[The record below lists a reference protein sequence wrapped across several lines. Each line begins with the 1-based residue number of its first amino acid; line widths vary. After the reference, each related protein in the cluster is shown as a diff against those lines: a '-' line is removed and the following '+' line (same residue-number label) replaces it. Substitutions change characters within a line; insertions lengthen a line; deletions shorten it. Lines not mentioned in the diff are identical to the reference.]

1 MPTYAEGVVEKATTH
16 ELSNADAPMLPSE
29 VQDNGAVVQ
38 YNGVRMPNNG
48 IEIQEEAERR
58 ISFFLSPIQGLTPH
72 KDITLRDVYRYIS
85 GPYAQNRTRNL
96 RSLADPKKA
105 AEYKRKKFDY
115 VTFSGVFQKR
125 TDADLV
131 AHSRLLCIDFDH
143 LENLQEVR
151 RILLAD
157 PHFETQLLFISP
169 SGNGIK
175 WVIGIDLQQAS
186 HEQWFQA
193 VSNYL
198 KFTYQLDADPA
209 CRNVSR
215 ACFLP
220 HDPECYIAPRLL
232 PELTNVLH
240 ENPEVETLMTNLGAN
255 NIIVEQ
261 LNPANQYDQ
270 L

>member
-1 MPTYAEGVVEKATTH
+1 M
-16 ELSNADAPMLPSE
+16 MF
-29 VQDNGAVVQ
+29 
-38 YNGVRMPNNG
+38 
-48 IEIQEEAERR
+48 
-58 ISFFLSPIQGLTPH
+58 SFFKAPVSSLCPYKSISLA
-72 KDITLRDVYRYIS
+72 DVYHYIS
-85 GPYAQNRTRNL
+85 GDYAQNRTRNL

-125 TDADLV
+125 TDAELV
-131 AHSRLLCIDFDH
+131 EHSGLICFDFDH
-143 LENLQEVR
+143 LNHPEEVR

-220 HDPECYIAPRLL
+220 HDPDCYIAPRLL

-240 ENPEVETLMTNLGAN
+240 ENPEVEELMNNLAAT

>member
-1 MPTYAEGVVEKATTH
+1 M
-16 ELSNADAPMLPSE
+16 MF
-29 VQDNGAVVQ
+29 
-38 YNGVRMPNNG
+38 
-48 IEIQEEAERR
+48 
-58 ISFFLSPIQGLTPH
+58 SFFKSPIVSLTPC
-72 KDITLRDVYRYIS
+72 KTISIPDVYRYIS

-143 LENLQEVR
+143 LDNLQEVR

-157 PHFETQLLFISP
+157 TYFETLLLFVSP
-169 SGNGIK
+169 SGNGLK

-232 PELTNVLH
+232 PELKQVLQT
-240 ENPEVETLMTNLGAN
+240 NPEVEELMNNLAAT